1 MNASTLPS
9 AAALL
14 GAIILSVT
22 LGGQPARAQTASCPC
37 LTGDLVDEW
46 FRTLRLSVD
55 EPGQRLACVS
65 DDGFL
70 TFDYSLHRSVP
81 RRSIYIDVT
90 YPTSMRPAKCTV
102 DLSPVANDSLTDSRV
117 EITDAQALAC
127 RDEILDSRIWR
138 RLACPNNYRSRASPR
153 GSSATFPARSAD
165 SR

>member
-1 MNASTLPS
+1 MNASTLRS

-22 LGGQPARAQTASCPC
+22 LGGQPARAQSASCPC

-46 FRTLRLSVD
+46 FRTLRLSLD
-55 EPGQRLACVS
+55 EPEERLACVS

-90 YPTSMRPAKCTV
+90 YPTSMRPARCRV
-102 DLSPVANDSLTDSRV
+102 DLSPVANDSLTDSRE
-117 EITDAQALAC
+117 EITNAQARAC
-127 RDEILDSRIWR
+127 RNEILNSRIWR
-138 RLACPNNYRSRASPR
+138 ALECPNN
-153 GSSATFPARSAD
+153 
-165 SR
+165 

>member
-1 MNASTLPS
+1 MNTSTLRS

-22 LGGQPARAQTASCPC
+22 LGGQPARAQSASCPC

-55 EPGQRLACVS
+55 QPGQKLACV
-65 DDGFL
+65 DDPGFT
-70 TFDYSLHRSVP
+70 TFDYLDRSAP

-90 YPTSMRPAKCTV
+90 YATSMRPAKCTV
-102 DLSPVANDSLTDSRV
+102 DLSQVANDSLTDSRE
-117 EITDAQALAC
+117 EITSAQARAC

-138 RLACPNNYRSRASPR
+138 RLACPNI
-153 GSSATFPARSAD
+153 
-165 SR
+165 

>member
-1 MNASTLPS
+1 MNTSTLRS

-22 LGGQPARAQTASCPC
+22 LGGQPARADTARCPC
-37 LTGDLVDEW
+37 LTGDMVDEW
-46 FRTLRLSVD
+46 FRTLQLSVD
-55 EPGQRLACVS
+55 EPRQRLACVS

-70 TFDYSLHRSVP
+70 TFDYSLHRSDP

-90 YPTSMRPAKCTV
+90 YSTNVRPARCTV
-102 DLSPVANDSLTDSRV
+102 DLSPVANESLTESRE

-138 RLACPNNYRSRASPR
+138 RLACPNN
-153 GSSATFPARSAD
+153 
-165 SR
+165 